1 MGQFTYND
9 IVADAKGIARAYP
22 FMFLMFSLLL
32 GVVFRLDHLVCL
44 VGVVLVSDSAN
55 EFVTKPMVY
64 NILSQLGMLHVAA
77 RPKGAKNCGSFLD
90 ETNIH
95 KTSKSYGMPSGHSLS
110 SMIISFFLIGYII
123 DHHDKTL
130 QRDVLIVFVCLM
142 GVSICVSRVY
152 LQCHTVLQVIIG
164 GILGSIIG
172 YYSYHGYKKL
182 KQKYTITM

>member
-9 IVADAKGIARAYP
+9 IVADLKGIARAYP

-32 GVVFRLDHLVCL
+32 GVVFSLDHLVCL
-44 VGVVLVSDSAN
+44 VGVVLVSDSVN
-55 EFVTKPMVY
+55 SFVTKPMVY
-64 NILSQLGMLHVAA
+64 NILSQVGMLHVAA

-110 SMIISFFLIGYII
+110 AMIISLYLICYII

-130 QRDVLIVFVCLM
+130 QRDILILFICLM
-142 GVSICVSRVY
+142 GMSICVSRVY
-152 LQCHTVLQVIIG
+152 LQCHTVLQIIIG

-172 YYSYHGYKKL
+172 YYSYYGYKKI
-182 KQKYTITM
+182 KQTYTITL

>member
-44 VGVVLVSDSAN
+44 VGVVSVSDSVN
-55 EFVTKPMVY
+55 SFVTKPMVY
-64 NILSQLGMLHVAA
+64 NILSQVGMRSVAA

-110 SMIISFFLIGYII
+110 AMIISLFLVCYII

-130 QRDVLIVFVCLM
+130 QRDVLILFVCLM

-152 LQCHTVLQVIIG
+152 LQCHTISQIIIG
-164 GILGSIIG
+164 GILGSMIG
-172 YYSYHGYKKL
+172 YYSCYGYKKL